1 MPGQRSQQS
10 CCIEELQV
18 LPAAH
23 FPLPEVWTLRPE
35 RGVVSVPGVHDGRI
49 PVDVEHAARYVAE
62 QVLEVALFPRL
73 GDAAGEQRRS

>member
-1 MPGQRSQQS
+1 MR
-10 CCIEELQV
+10 
-18 LPAAH
+18 
-23 FPLPEVWTLRPE
+23 TLRPE